1 MRTYFR
7 HFTNHMKIRN
17 KLIVSFIA
25 VVLVPTLIVGVYL
38 TVELRKMALRGAAE
52 QIETNMDRVKKRT
65 MDLLNVSYDISYR
78 LSNDTRL
85 GQLANGAYDSTYSV
99 VDAYRE
105 YPDFKEYVNLYREI
119 TSMRLYVDNPTLLDN
134 WEIIPTDEQTKK
146 TDWYQWAKKSDGL
159 IRWSYVTDSRDG
171 LRYLSLIRRID
182 FYKHS
187 TNGVL
192 VINTNSAM
200 LNGILSQESFDTM
213 LVADR
218 DIVAAN
224 HPELVGTTL
233 QDLAIGPDIVDRRS
247 GAFMTKL
254 GDRRVRIQIADLYPD
269 NPLINLR
276 ILSVFSVD
284 DIVREPN
291 RIIRSALA
299 AIGLGLVVALVLILI
314 LSKLIG
320 DRLLRLS
327 KHISRVATGKLDLRL
342 AIDGKDEIGQLS
354 RQFNAMLGSIRALMG
369 EVNESNRQKRELET
383 RQNEIKLRM
392 LASQINPHF
401 LFNTLESI
409 RMKAVVR
416 KEADIARTVK
426 LLGKMMRKNLE
437 AGSGVIPVSAEIDMI
452 GCYLDIQKF
461 RYEDRL
467 QYKLNIDPEA
477 SSERIPSL
485 VIQPIVE
492 NAVIHGMENKEEAVT
507 VEVTLQSRA
516 DGLFV
521 EVRDDGAG
529 MSGDRLAE
537 VTASLKDPGGA
548 EASDHIGLRN
558 VNARLELSYGAEH
571 GLAIES
577 APDEGTR
584 VRFVIPRGMGDQTNV

>member
-1 MRTYFR
+1 
-7 HFTNHMKIRN
+7 MKIRN

-38 TVELRKMALRGAAE
+38 TEELRKMALRGAAE
-52 QIETNMDRVKKRT
+52 QIDTNMERVKKRT
-65 MDLLNVSYDISYR
+65 LDLLNVSYDISYR

-85 GQLANGAYDSTYSV
+85 GQLANGSYDSTYSV
-99 VDAYRE
+99 VNAYRD

-119 TSMRLYVDNPTLLDN
+119 TSVRLYVENPTLIDN
-134 WEIIPTDEQTKK
+134 WEIIPTDEETKK
-146 TDWYQWAKKSDGL
+146 ADWYQWAKKSDGL
-159 IRWSYVTDSRDG
+159 IRWSYIKDSRDG
-171 LRYLSLIRRID
+171 TRYLSLIRRID

-192 VINTNSAM
+192 VINANSSM
-200 LNGILSQESFDTM
+200 LGGILSQESFDTM

-224 HPELVGTTL
+224 HADLVGKTL
-233 QDLAIGPDIVDRRS
+233 EDLNLDPAVVDRRS
-247 GAFMTKL
+247 GAFMTKI

-269 NPLINLR
+269 NALINLR

-291 RIIRSALA
+291 RIIRSALM
-299 AIGLGLVVALVLILI
+299 AIGLGLVVALILI
-314 LSKLIG
+314 LTLSKLVSE
-320 DRLLRLS
+320 RLLRLS
-327 KHISRVATGKLDLRL
+327 KHISRVATGKLDLTL

-354 RQFNAMLGSIRALMG
+354 RQFNAMLGSIRQLMG

-383 RQNEIKLRM
+383 KQSEIRLRM

-437 AGSGVIPVSAEIDMI
+437 AGSGVIPVSTEIDMI
-452 GCYLDIQKF
+452 GSYLDIQKF

-467 QYKLNIDPEA
+467 QYKLDIDPGVLTA
-477 SSERIPSL
+477 KIPSL

-492 NAVIHGMENKEEAVT
+492 NAVIHGMENKEGAVT
-507 VEVTLQSRA
+507 VEVSLKSCD
-516 DGLFV
+516 DGIFA

-529 MSGDRLAE
+529 MSEQRLEE
-537 VTASLKDPGGA
+537 VRRSLSGPDGPD
-548 EASDHIGLRN
+548 ESDHIGLRN
-558 VNARLELSYGAEH
+558 VHTRLRLSYGPKC
-571 GLAIES
+571 GLFIES
-577 APDEGTR
+577 ATQAGTR
-584 VRFVIPRGMGDQTNV
+584 VRFVIPLEKEQLEHV

>member
-1 MRTYFR
+1 MRTYLR

-17 KLIVSFIA
+17 KLILSFVA

-38 TVELRKMALRGAAE
+38 TVELRTMALRGAAE

-65 MDLLNVSYDISYR
+65 LDLLNVSYDISYR

-85 GQLANGAYDSTYSV
+85 GQLANNSYDTTYSV
-99 VDAYRE
+99 VNAYRD

-119 TSMRLYVDNPTLLDN
+119 MSVRLYVDNPTLIDN

-146 TDWYQWAKKSDGL
+146 TDWYRWAKQSDGL
-159 IRWSYVTDSRDG
+159 IRWSYIQDSRDG
-171 LRYLSLIRRID
+171 ARYLSLIRRID

-192 VINTNSAM
+192 VINANSAM

-224 HPELVGTTL
+224 DSGLVGKTL
-233 QDLAIGPDIVDRRS
+233 EELSLEPDIADRRS
-247 GAFMTKL
+247 GAFMTRL
-254 GDRRVRIQIADLYPD
+254 GDRRVRIQIVDLYPD
-269 NPLINLR
+269 NELINLR

-291 RIIRSALA
+291 RIIRSALT
-299 AIGLGLVVALVLILI
+299 AIGVGLVVALVLILA

-327 KHISRVATGKLDLRL
+327 KHISRVATGKLDLKL

-369 EVNESNRQKRELET
+369 EVTESNRQKRELET
-383 RQNEIKLRM
+383 KQNEIKLRM

-437 AGSGVIPVSAEIDMI
+437 AGSGVIPVSAEFDMI

-467 QYKLNIDPEA
+467 QYKLDIDPGAMSA
-477 SSERIPSL
+477 SIPSL
-485 VIQPIVE
+485 IIQPIVE
-492 NAVIHGMENKEEAVT
+492 NAVIHGMENKEGAVT
-507 VEVTLQSRA
+507 VEVALKMR
-516 DGLFV
+516 DEGLCV
-521 EVRDDGAG
+521 EIRDDGAG
-529 MSGDRLAE
+529 MSAGRLAE
-537 VTASLKDPGGA
+537 VVCRLNDPEDGDG
-548 EASDHIGLRN
+548 SDHIGLRN
-558 VNARLELSYGAEH
+558 VNARLRLSFGEGYG
-571 GLAIES
+571 LSIES
-577 APDEGTR
+577 APEQGTC
-584 VRFVIPRGMGDQTNV
+584 VRFVIPGEKGAGNHA